1 MTMIHIVI
9 LSGIP
14 DSSSWSLSLSCS
26 SSIKDSEDWALRFIT
41 SSTFKTMMITMK
53 VMMIMMKLMMIMI
66 RVMMIMMIMMKLMM
80 IMIRVM
86 LIAMTIMKPYL
97 QERVA
102 GLAGAEVCLLVV
114 SLLVVVQKLDG
125 TVAAAGI

>member
-66 RVMMIMMIMMKLMM
+66 RVM
-80 IMIRVM
+80 